1 MSSGFD
7 RLVCRYQFIVK
18 LSCLHKYQ
26 LLFTDLNGDIL
37 VAQAAIFFTAGF
49 EANAAAVSFALY
61 EMAMQPDIQT
71 RLREEILDALDKNEG
86 KLTYEAVR
94 DMEYLHM
101 VVSGIALQSV
111 LDHQYCT
118 ISTHFTNRSNIILFD
133 TMR

>member
-1 MSSGFD
+1 
-7 RLVCRYQFIVK
+7 

-49 EANAAAVSFALY
+49 EANATTISFALY
-61 EMAMQPDIQT
+61 ELAMQPDVQI

-101 VVSGIALQSV
+101 VVSGIALQS
-111 LDHQYCT
+111 
-118 ISTHFTNRSNIILFD
+118 FTEQS
-133 TMR
+133 